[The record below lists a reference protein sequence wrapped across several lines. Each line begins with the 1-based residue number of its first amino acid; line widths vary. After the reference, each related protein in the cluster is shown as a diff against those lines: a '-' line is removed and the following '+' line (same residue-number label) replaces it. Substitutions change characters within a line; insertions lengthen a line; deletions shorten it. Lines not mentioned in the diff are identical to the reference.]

1 MSTLSAREQRGLV
14 IAATAK
20 LTQKGKV
27 WLVPSQSGKGKY
39 TVCPD
44 HDTPYCS
51 CPDHEETGLPCKHIY
66 AVRHTITRE
75 QGADGTVTEIKEV
88 TITEKK
94 QYPPRGGWGVYNLAQ
109 SEEKR
114 RFLELLADLCRGLPN
129 PPQIGGGR
137 KRTPMCDMAFTAIY
151 KVYSTF
157 SGRRFCT
164 DLEDA
169 FAKGYLGKK
178 LSGMMAWAFI
188 ESPLLTPVLHRLVT
202 ITSLPLRAIESKFA
216 PDSTGFSTSRFV
228 KWQHEKYGT
237 KRSGRDWVKAHCIA
251 GTRTKVIT
259 AVEIL
264 DRDAADCPQFK
275 RLVEKTAANFT
286 IEEIM
291 ADKAYLSNDNLELVQ
306 DLGGTAF
313 IPFKSN
319 STSGEPGSIWEK
331 LYHFYAMHREEFDKH
346 YNQRSLAETAFSM
359 VKAKFGD
366 GVRSKADVAMMNE
379 VLCKVICHN
388 ICCLIMSQVELG
400 IDVQF
405 WGPRPAGQ
413 PAQPVAEITTE
424 TTTVIA
430 DRQPA
435 APAVERKPARLIIG
449 CSGA

>member
-1 MSTLSAREQRGLV
+1 MNAREQRGLV

-27 WLVPSQSGKGKY
+27 WLVPSQSGRGKY

-44 HDTPYCS
+44 EETPYCS
-51 CPDHEETGLPCKHIY
+51 CPDHEETGLPCKHVY
-66 AVRHTITRE
+66 AVRFAISRE
-75 QGADGTVTEIKEV
+75 HGADGTITETREV
-88 TITEKK
+88 TFTEKK

-114 RFLELLADLCRGLPN
+114 RFLSLLADLCRGLPN

-137 KRTPMCDMAFTAIY
+137 RRTDMSDMAFTAIY

-164 DLEDA
+164 DLEES
-169 FAKGYLGKK
+169 FEKGYLTKK
-178 LSGMMAWAFI
+178 LSGMMAWQFM
-188 ESPLLTPVLHRLVT
+188 ENTLLTPVLHRLVT
-202 ITSLPLRAIESKFA
+202 LSALPLRAIETKWA
-216 PDSTGFSTSRFV
+216 PDSTGFSTSRFI
-228 KWQHEKYGT
+228 KWHDEKYGT
-237 KRSGRDWVKAHCIA
+237 KRSGRDWCKAHCIA
-251 GTRTKVIT
+251 GTRTKVIA

-275 RLVEKTAANFT
+275 TLVQRTAANFRVD
-286 IEEIM
+286 EVM
-291 ADKAYLSNDNLELVQ
+291 ADKAYLSNDNLELVE

-313 IPFKSN
+313 IQFKVN
-319 STSGEPGSIWEK
+319 STSGEAGTVWEK
-331 LYHFYAMHREEFDKH
+331 LYHFYAMHREEFDRH
-346 YNQRSLAETAFSM
+346 YHQRSNVETAFSM

-366 GVRSKADVAMMNE
+366 GVRSKADVAMANE

-405 WGPRPAGQ
+405 WGEGPA
-413 PAQPVAEITTE
+413 TE
-424 TTTVIA
+424 TMQATAEPAVVSTAAVS
-430 DRQPA
+430 DQP
-435 APAVERKPARLIIG
+435 PASPVVERKPARRIIG
-449 CSGA
+449 CAGA